1 MQGIRV
7 FRSRFF
13 WKLVIT
19 FSALFFTISTFV
31 GVAVYNQSKALIF
44 DELNTTLQE
53 VLTPLVGPSR
63 DYLID
68 RSSFSIEKI
77 FADMRKNSLIRATL
91 ITDDGTV
98 LLDSAVEDPSAMDN
112 HKDRP
117 ELVDARAG
125 LVGRSKR
132 YSETLGRDLIYMAR
146 RIEQD
151 GKAMGYLRVALP
163 AANEQSKLREISSRI
178 IGATALGFF
187 FAFVF
192 GSILASRVTIPI
204 TEMREVCSALRK
216 GKYDRKVKM
225 IPRDEIGILATT
237 LNRLGDELTHNMSQM
252 REDTLRVKQ
261 LERVR
266 QDFVANVSHEI
277 KTPLTTIVGYAETL
291 LDGAVDDKETCKR
304 FVTKIDASSKRL
316 MALVQ
321 DIISLSQ
328 LESDEVNPNL
338 QPVSWQPL
346 VEQILPQFED
356 LALKHHLNI
365 VTDYRTDAKTMVLG
379 DKEAMVQIIYNL
391 VSNAIRYTPQGG
403 DIQIVVDKT
412 DGYGILQV
420 IDSGIGI
427 SKKDLGRVFERFYR
441 VDKARSRELGGTGLG
456 LAIVK
461 HLTSKMKGTIK
472 VESELGVGSSFTVS
486 IPYTL
491 RWGGANLHDDSV

>member
-7 FRSRFF
+7 FKSRFF

-44 DELNTTLQE
+44 AELDTTLTE
-53 VLTPLVGPSR
+53 VLNPLAGPSR
-63 DYLID
+63 NYLVD
-68 RSSFSIEKI
+68 RNSQAAERI
-77 FADMRKNSLIRATL
+77 FADMRRDSLIRATL
-91 ITDDGTV
+91 VDLDGTV
-98 LLDSAVEDPSAMDN
+98 LLDSAIDQPEQMDN

-117 ELVDARAG
+117 ELADARAG
-125 LVGRSKR
+125 LTGRSKR
-132 YSETLGRDLIYMAR
+132 YSKTLGRDMIYMAKR
-146 RIEQD
+146 LEQG
-151 GKAMGYLRVALP
+151 GKPVGYLRVALP
-163 AANEQSKLREISSRI
+163 AENEQNKLDEISSRI
-178 IGATALGFF
+178 IGATAVGFF
-187 FAFVF
+187 FAIVF

-225 IPRDEIGILATT
+225 IPRDEVGILATT

-291 LDGAVDDKETCKR
+291 LDGAIEDKAMCQR
-304 FVTKIDASSKRL
+304 FVEKIDSSSKRL

-356 LALKHHLNI
+356 LALKRHLNI
-365 VTDYRTDAKTMVLG
+365 VTDFRADAHTMVLG

-403 DIQIVVDKT
+403 DIQIVVNKV
-412 DGYGILQV
+412 GGLGILEV
-420 IDSGIGI
+420 IDTGIGI

-461 HLTSKMKGTIK
+461 HLTSKMKGSIK
-472 VESELGVGSSFTVS
+472 VRSELGVGSVFTVS
-486 IPYTL
+486 LPVTL
-491 RWGGANLHDDSV
+491 RKPFL